1 VGRAPCGPARA
12 QASRVAG
19 SVAGVDAPYPD
30 GGGFPP
36 PGGRPCRRQRG
47 LRDGS
52 LHSAMA
58 YDPQSA
64 VAVGQHPAAVPPMG
78 LPLPCWRSSE
88 VGACPCDAPSSAR
101 RGGRGRVPGVPE
113 ELELIESPIIGGEE
127 ENRDG
132 GLVSTAA
139 AEAESSGQR
148 VATPKRCTGRP
159 RACTQPRKCAGSWR
173 QEIRNLSTVG
183 GEHQDQALPAASRQL
198 RSTMNPQFAPP
209 SARRVGELPRRV
221 RSCYFRTGVTDVLAM
236 FHPPRST
243 APPYALHS
251 WLRGRSAYRASGP
264 RRASARR
271 AIHHS

>member
-1 VGRAPCGPARA
+1 
-12 QASRVAG
+12 
-19 SVAGVDAPYPD
+19 
-30 GGGFPP
+30 
-36 PGGRPCRRQRG
+36 
-47 LRDGS
+47 
-52 LHSAMA
+52 
-58 YDPQSA
+58 
-64 VAVGQHPAAVPPMG
+64 MG

-236 FHPPRST
+236 FHPPPVNGTALRSPFLVAWKVSVPRFRST
-243 APPYALHS
+243 SGQRKESNSPLLAPVAKASMTTKYRYGLRLTWQAVRRLCRSLSLRKRTLPRGFLGLLTLRRGESSSHYHS
-251 WLRGRSAYRASGP
+251 LTAMVKTWDNA
-264 RRASARR
+264 AR
-271 AIHHS
+271 

>member
-1 VGRAPCGPARA
+1 
-12 QASRVAG
+12 
-19 SVAGVDAPYPD
+19 
-30 GGGFPP
+30 
-36 PGGRPCRRQRG
+36 
-47 LRDGS
+47 
-52 LHSAMA
+52 MA

-236 FHPPRST
+236 FHPPPGQRHRPTLSILGCVEGQRT
-243 APPYALHS
+243 ALQVHVGPAQGEQFTTPS
-251 WLRGRSAYRASGP
+251 PSGQGQ
-264 RRASARR
+264 
-271 AIHHS
+271 HDD